1 MRKKLRVAFFVFL
14 ALTFMAGTTLAGPI
28 KIKYATDAAPDP
40 FQGPAYA
47 YGILFKQIVEGESGG
62 KYEVVI
68 YPSSQLGKE
77 RDRIDQLKRGLI
89 QINDASLGGVSQ
101 IYPNSYLFFIPYLF
115 KNYEVA
121 REVIDNSS
129 FMDEFKADF
138 KKETDLT
145 LLDVIEVGE
154 FADLT
159 NNKHPIKSP
168 QDMKGLKFRGM
179 DKGQIALV
187 QAMGGSGIPIAWSEV
202 YTSLQTGVVDG
213 QMNPPAILI
222 WGKIFEVQKYVTL
235 TRHFYSNHFMLTNSK
250 WFKSLPQEDQL
261 LFMRAHKTAANAIR
275 GLNEIK
281 ESLNLEELAKK
292 GMEIYQPTPQEM
304 SQFKELGQ
312 PAYIEWLSEKIDRAW
327 IDKAITAAAEAE
339 KRVSGRY
346 YEAIEK

>member
-1 MRKKLRVAFFVFL
+1 MKSKSGFIFFVVL
-14 ALTFMAGTTLAGPI
+14 AMVLMAGASLAGPI

-47 YGILFKQIVEGESGG
+47 YGVLFKQIVEADSGG
-62 KYEVVI
+62 KYEVVL

-77 RDRIDQLKRGLI
+77 RDRIDQLKRGFI
-89 QINDASLGGVSQ
+89 QINDASLGGMSQ

-129 FMDEFKADF
+129 FMKEFKNDF
-138 KKETDLT
+138 AEKTNLK

-154 FADLT
+154 FADFT
-159 NNKHPIKSP
+159 NNKHPVKSP
-168 QDMKGLKFRGM
+168 EDMKGLKFRGM

-187 QAMGGSGIPIAWSEV
+187 QALGASGIPIAWSEV

-213 QMNPPAILI
+213 QMNPPAIII
-222 WGKIFEVQKYVTL
+222 WGKLYEVQKYVTL
-235 TRHFYSNHFMLTNSK
+235 SRHFYSNHFMLTNPK
-250 WFKSLPQEDQL
+250 WFNSLPKEDQL
-261 LFMRAHKTAANAIR
+261 VIMKAHKRAAEAIR

-281 ESLNLEELAKK
+281 ESLNLSELKEK
-292 GMEIYQPTPQEM
+292 GMEIYQPTPEQM

-312 PAYIEWLSEKIDRAW
+312 PAYIEWLTEKIDKAW
-327 IDKAITAAAEAE
+327 IDKAVAAAAEAE
-339 KRVSGRY
+339 KRISERY
-346 YEAIEK
+346 YEAIEQ